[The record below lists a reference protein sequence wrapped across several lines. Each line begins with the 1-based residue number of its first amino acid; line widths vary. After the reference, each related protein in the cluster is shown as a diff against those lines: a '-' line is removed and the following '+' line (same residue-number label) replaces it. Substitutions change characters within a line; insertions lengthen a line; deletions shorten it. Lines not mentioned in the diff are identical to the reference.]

1 MTYSIT
7 TPQGSISPAD
17 QVGQVQTNFSV
28 YNTVFSENHV
38 GLNASNQGKHS
49 TVIIENRASD
59 PGVTESFVVLYNKNA
74 ISGVSPAPGQ
84 PQLFCQIPQFLPNN
98 IPNTGMQLTYNT
110 VGLSG
115 PIYYS
120 FLPGGFLFY
129 FGVVSDI
136 TLPIVLSPV
145 PTRLIMASAT
155 SNVLTSPGTP
165 IAPQV
170 SVELM
175 STPSIQI
182 QIHQN
187 GLTGAHNFTWMA
199 IAEA

>member
-17 QVGQVQTNFSV
+17 QVAQVQSNFAV
-28 YNTVFSENHV
+28 YNNVFNENHV
-38 GLNASNQGKHS
+38 GLNAANQAKHA
-49 TVIIENRASD
+49 TVIVENRLSD
-59 PGVTESFVVLYNKNA
+59 PGVTESLVVLYNKNA
-74 ISGVSPAPGQ
+74 ISGVSPSPGQ

-98 IPNTGMQLTYNT
+98 IPNTGMQLTYNS
-110 VGLSG
+110 VGLGG

-136 TLPIVLSPV
+136 TLPIVLSPI
-145 PTRLIMASAT
+145 PTRVIMASAT
-155 SNVLTSPGTP
+155 SNVLTTPGTP
-165 IAPQV
+165 TAPAV
-170 SVELM
+170 SVEIM
-175 STPSIQI
+175 TSPSIQL
-182 QIHQN
+182 QIHQA

-199 IAEA
+199 IAES